1 MTGREVETSLRQAF
15 FIPSQRE
22 GTSPGESETV
32 TDSYVTKDAS
42 DIVEIFHP
50 DRIPGLPYSL
60 AEATVHAGKRTIPH
74 VHTRS
79 TEIYY
84 FLSGRG
90 TLALGKECHVVS
102 PGVAA
107 LIPPETHHWV
117 AAEET
122 LRFLCVCCPP
132 YAHAQTLLDDN

>member
-1 MTGREVETSLRQAF
+1 MTERKIETSPRQAL

-22 GTSPGESETV
+22 EATLGESKAI

-42 DIVEIFHP
+42 DIVELFHP
-50 DRIPGLPYSL
+50 NRIPGLPYSL

-90 TLALGKECHVVS
+90 TLVLGKECHVVS
-102 PGVAA
+102 PGAAA
-107 LIPPETHHWV
+107 LIPPGTHHWV
-117 AAEET
+117 EAKET

-132 YAHAQTLLDDN
+132 YDHAQTLLDEN